1 MEPETVPVDGSFED
15 KDLLGEDLLNM
26 LERGSLHDVK
36 IKLRDGEIDANKDV
50 LIARSDYFATMLSNN
65 RFIEGKTNSVDMSH
79 CSKAIMER
87 IIKYL
92 FSGTVT
98 FGDLSLALLL
108 ELTHVSEMILL
119 SKLKDKLDDYI
130 TRGIIKGSGKIDK
143 FLPEL
148 ILGLSIADTYNL
160 SSIRSSIMLEVY
172 QNLKDIPNDVA
183 SSDSFKTL
191 PFNVMREIVLDKAV
205 FSSPSIRIDLPTKQ
219 RFEAFVVWFSENK
232 VTQEDE
238 NEILASFDFEDFTV
252 EDLMTAVRDSGLYSG
267 TKIDKRVLELVK
279 NQDNLLKVKDMK
291 IQIQDLKIQKQDL
304 KIQKQSDLIE
314 AAKNYMNKTNLIR
327 YRNCNRDTLKEIGLF

>member
-183 SSDSFKTL
+183 SSDSFRTL
-191 PFNVMREIVLDKAV
+191 PFNVMKEIVLNKAV
-205 FSSPSIRIDLPTKQ
+205 YPSPSNRIDLPTKQ
-219 RFEAFVVWFSENK
+219 RFEAFVVWFSENT
-232 VTQEDE
+232 VTKEDE

-252 EDLMTAVRDSGLYSG
+252 EDLMTSVRDSGLYSG

-279 NQDNLLKVKDMK
+279 HQDNLLKMK
-291 IQIQDLKIQKQDL
+291 DLKIQKQDL
-304 KIQKQSDLIE
+304 IIKKQRDLLE
-314 AAKNYMNKTNLIR
+314 DAKDYMSPTKLTRYINYNSNTFKE
-327 YRNCNRDTLKEIGLF
+327 LKSLS